1 MEIYLT
7 TRGYGKTRSN
17 LYYKYRKISK
27 SLLSKR
33 QLKEAFTFNNYKQFC
48 KDFSIKESDYNN
60 LKIFKMYCRGRYEVL
75 LSIL

>member
-1 MEIYLT
+1 MKIYLT
-7 TRGYGKTRSN
+7 TRGYGKT
-17 LYYKYRKISK
+17 
-27 SLLSKR
+27 LLSKR